1 MWNVTGASCASF
13 SRGTNGHPGLL
24 SVIENTFAL
33 LEKVQKAANVVLP
46 L

>member
-1 MWNVTGASCASF
+1 MYPGHPLPVF
-13 SRGTNGHPGLL
+13 QRGTNGHPGLL